1 VPLPDQDK
9 AFLTEQFA
17 AMESAVKVDYFHQSP
32 TSVEVPGRQ
41 PCLSCEATKEVLE
54 ELAGLSDQITLTT
67 YELADEEELA
77 NRHGIEQAPGI
88 VVRGE
93 KNRPLRL
100 TGMPGGVFL
109 ALVMQAILSMGGQPL
124 DPSGQLKST
133 LKKLRNPTDIRVV
146 GAMMDPATGDA
157 AIAALAL
164 ALVSDKVEVWVYN
177 LDEFPIL
184 GANMNLNLV
193 PATVVGGRYGFAG
206 ATTAPELARYL
217 YDLEARP
224 DQANLKPPTVASGS
238 AHPWAPPGQQPPQ
251 PQPPPGSGPSGPG
264 SGPPG
269 PGRGPGA
276 PPPSGGAPAG
286 MHRTESGLIVPNS

>member
-1 VPLPDQDK
+1 MPLPDQDK

-17 AMESAVKVDYFHQSP
+17 AMESAVKIDYFHQSP

-193 PATVVGGRYGFAG
+193 PATVVGERHGFAG

-217 YDLEARP
+217 YDLEAHP
-224 DQANLKPPTVASGS
+224 DRANLKPPTIEAGS

>member
-1 VPLPDQDK
+1 MPLPDQDK

-17 AMESAVKVDYFHQSP
+17 SMESAVKIDYFHQSP
-32 TSVEVPGRQ
+32 SSVEIPGRS

-54 ELAGLSDQITLTT
+54 ELAGLSDQINLTT
-67 YELADEEELA
+67 YELSDEEEMA
-77 NRHGIEQAPGI
+77 SKRGIEQAPGI

-109 ALVMQAILSMGGQPL
+109 AVVMQAIVSMGGQPL
-124 DPSGQLKST
+124 DLGGQLKSQ
-133 LKKLRNPTDIRVV
+133 LKKLRDTTEIRVV
-146 GAMMDPATGDA
+146 GAMMDPATGNA

-164 ALVSDKVEVWVYN
+164 ALVSDKVDVWVYN

-184 GANMNLNLV
+184 GANMNLTHV
-193 PATVVGGRYGFAG
+193 PATIVGGRHGFAG
-206 ATTAPELARYL
+206 VTTAPELARYL
-217 YDLEARP
+217 YDLEAHP
-224 DQANLKPPTVASGS
+224 DTANLKPPTIESGS
-238 AHPWAPPGQQPPQ
+238 VHPWMPPGQQ
-251 PQPPPGSGPSGPG
+251 QPPPPPG

-269 PGRGPGA
+269 PKRGPGS

-286 MHRTESGLIVPNS
+286 MRRTESGLIIPNS

>member
-1 VPLPDQDK
+1 MPLPDQDK

-17 AMESAVKVDYFHQSP
+17 AMEGAIKIDYFHQSA
-32 TSVEVPGRQ
+32 TSVEVPGRP

-67 YELADEEELA
+67 YELSDEEELA
-77 NRHGIEQAPGI
+77 NKRGIEQAPGI

-109 ALVMQAILSMGGQPL
+109 ALMMQAILSMGGQPL
-124 DPSGQLKST
+124 DPSGQLKSM
-133 LKKLRNPTDIRVV
+133 LKKLRKPTDIRVV

-164 ALVSDKVEVWVYN
+164 ALISDKIEVWVYN
-177 LDEFPIL
+177 LDEFPML
-184 GANMNLNLV
+184 GSNMNLNRV
-193 PATVVGGRYGFAG
+193 PATVIGGRHGFAG

-217 YDLEARP
+217 YDLEAHP
-224 DQANLKPPTVASGS
+224 DRANLKPPTIASGS
-238 AHPWAPPGQQPPQ
+238 AHPWTPPGQQPAA
-251 PQPPPGSGPSGPG
+251 PPSSGPG
-264 SGPPG
+264 SGTPG
-269 PGRGPGA
+269 PGHGPGA

-286 MHRTESGLIVPNS
+286 MHRTESGLIIPNS